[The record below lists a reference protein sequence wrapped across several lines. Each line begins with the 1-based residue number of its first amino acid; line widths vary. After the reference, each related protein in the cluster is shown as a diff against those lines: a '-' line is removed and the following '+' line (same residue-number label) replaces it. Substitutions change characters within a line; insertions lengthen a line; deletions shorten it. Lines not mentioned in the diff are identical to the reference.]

1 MSNGQLDQALAA
13 ADSCFQ
19 TWKHKRFAE
28 RAVALNKAAALL
40 HAHVDD
46 LAKLETLEMGKRV
59 EEARGEVKF
68 SGDMLAYYAKN
79 AEAFLAPAKLH
90 PKVGDAH
97 MESSATGV
105 LFCVEPCNFPYFQ
118 LARVAGPQ
126 LMAGNVLVVKH
137 ASCDLTPMS
146 GLAEGE
152 FPGGGWLQVSDLP
165 ERAASCSCTLTG
177 FNVAMEVNR
186 LEKLG
191 VATGAKM
198 HRLNRCQQW

>member
-1 MSNGQLDQALAA
+1 MAYQSINPNTGKLLKSFEHMSNGQLDQALAA

-46 LAKLETLEMGKRV
+46 LAKLETLEMGKRI

-68 SGDMLAYYAKN
+68 RGDILAHHAKN

-97 MESSATGV
+97 MESSATGG
-105 LFCVEPCNFPYFQ
+105 CSASN
-118 LARVAGPQ
+118 LATFRISSWPAWPVR
-126 LMAGNVLVVKH
+126 N
-137 ASCDLTPMS
+137 
-146 GLAEGE
+146 
-152 FPGGGWLQVSDLP
+152 
-165 ERAASCSCTLTG
+165 
-177 FNVAMEVNR
+177 
-186 LEKLG
+186 
-191 VATGAKM
+191 
-198 HRLNRCQQW
+198 